1 MRYRFAT
8 GLLSP
13 RRATGAGHP
22 ARLAVVYAAATG
34 FATVNAAT
42 TG

>member
-1 MRYRFAT
+1 MRYRFAA
-8 GLLSP
+8 GLPCP

-22 ARLAVVYAAATG
+22 ARLAVGYAATTG
-34 FATVNAAT
+34 FAAVNAAT